1 MEERHAN
8 GTGAAKPQPS
18 RAFGARVRRGLAVSI
33 FTVVAAVLACEIGL
47 RAADQREQALA
58 QGVNRTNRRWMALL
72 GAGLFEEVDD
82 PVRHYAMRPGAEASV
97 DGWTFRVSSHRTR
110 GADFPSAKPPGERRL
125 LCLGD
130 SFAFGLWADETETL
144 GGHLVRLANEAEARR
159 GSGVTWRA
167 LELGV
172 PGYHSGQQ
180 LAALE
185 QDGLAL
191 DPDVVVLYFNTNDI
205 VREGLFL
212 SEDLGALY
220 SDHLPLLPTALK
232 RCLWR
237 ISHVYGWI
245 TNHYTRSFA
254 SLPASNLDPRVPWAH
269 VRADNQAY
277 TADAL
282 RRIAGACR
290 ERGIPL
296 FFVDQPLLTWM
307 GDVRR
312 PAWPILPLV
321 DWAEALRRE
330 LGLPGIDL
338 LPFFRGY
345 ADNVDRFPAPPDEG
359 FLLERYI
366 ADEAVQAYLRGD
378 TGVAAPADPDFHF
391 TGEGYGAIAEL
402 AYPLMRAE
410 GMLP

>member
-1 MEERHAN
+1 MAERHAN

-18 RAFGARVRRGLAVSI
+18 RAFGARLRRGLAVSI
-33 FTVVAAVLACEIGL
+33 FTVVALTLACEAWL
-47 RAADQREQALA
+47 RVTDQRERSVA

-110 GADFPSAKPPGERRL
+110 GADFPREKPQGERRL

-130 SFAFGLWADETETL
+130 SFAFGLWADEQETL
-144 GGHLVRLANEAEARR
+144 GGHLVRLANAAEAER
-159 GSGVTWRA
+159 GSGERWRA

-172 PGYHSGQQ
+172 PGYDSGQQ

-191 DPDVVVLYFNTNDI
+191 APDVVVLYFNTNDI

-220 SDHLPLLPTALK
+220 SDHLPFLPTRLK

-237 ISHVYGWI
+237 HSYVYGWI
-245 TNHYTRSFA
+245 TNAYTKSFA
-254 SLPASNLDPRVPWAH
+254 SLPTAHLDPRVPWAH
-269 VRADNQAY
+269 VRADNQAF
-277 TADAL
+277 TADAI
-282 RRIAGACR
+282 RRIAADCR
-290 ERGIPL
+290 ERAIPL
-296 FFVDQPLLTWM
+296 FFVNQPLLTWM
-307 GDVRR
+307 GDVRLSD
-312 PAWPILPLV
+312 WPIVPLV

-345 ADNVDRFPAPPDEG
+345 ADNVDRFPAPPDPG

-366 ADEAVQAYLRGD
+366 ADEAVQAYLKGD
-378 TGVAAPADPDFHF
+378 TGVAAPTDPDFHF
-391 TGEGYGAIAEL
+391 TGEGYGAIARL

>member
-1 MEERHAN
+1 MAERHAN

-18 RAFGARVRRGLAVSI
+18 RAFGARLRRGLAVSI
-33 FTVVAAVLACEIGL
+33 FTVVALTLACETWL
-47 RAADQREQALA
+47 RVSNQRERSVA

-110 GADFPSAKPPGERRL
+110 GADFPREKPAGERRL

-130 SFAFGLWADETETL
+130 SFAFGLWADEQETL
-144 GGHLVRLANEAEARR
+144 GGHLVRLANAAEAER
-159 GSGVTWRA
+159 GSSERWRA

-172 PGYHSGQQ
+172 PGYDSAQQ

-191 DPDVVVLYFNTNDI
+191 EPDVVVLYFNTNDI
-205 VREGLFL
+205 VREGLYL

-220 SDHLPLLPTALK
+220 SDHLPVLPTRLK

-237 ISHVYGWI
+237 YSYVYGWL
-245 TNHYTRSFA
+245 TNAYTRSFA
-254 SLPASNLDPRVPWAH
+254 ALPLAHLDPRVPWAH
-269 VRADNQAY
+269 VRADNQAV
-277 TADAL
+277 TADAI
-282 RRIAGACR
+282 RRIAADCR
-290 ERGIPL
+290 ERAIPL
-296 FFVDQPLLTWM
+296 FFVNQPLLTWM
-307 GDVRR
+307 GDVRL
-312 PAWPILPLV
+312 ADWPILPLV

-345 ADNVDRFPAPPDEG
+345 ADNVDRFPAPPDPG

-366 ADEAVQAYLRGD
+366 ADEAVQAYLKGD

-391 TGEGYGAIAEL
+391 TGEGYGAIARL

-410 GMLP
+410 GMVP